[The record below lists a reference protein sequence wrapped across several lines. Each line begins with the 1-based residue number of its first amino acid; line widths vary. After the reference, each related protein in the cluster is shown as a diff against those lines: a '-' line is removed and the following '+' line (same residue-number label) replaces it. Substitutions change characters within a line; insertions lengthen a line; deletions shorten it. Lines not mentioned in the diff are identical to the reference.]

1 MASSH
6 SQLLLLTMPHSHFA
20 EKARW
25 ALAYYGVPHRERV
38 LMPGFHISV
47 VKDYLQYM
55 SPEDVR
61 ARAPG
66 QSETEIPILVIHASD
81 GVTVE
86 KVIQGSQKILKHLSS
101 QYATSERPDL
111 YESCGIDQA
120 KAISD
125 LERSFDDTFGIAV
138 RDWAYYDA
146 MIANKWRSI
155 IPWALLGLK
164 NPVGWRQSVFWVF
177 VSPLLGMMIIQY
189 IGLTPERG
197 KKALEECRAS
207 FREAS
212 RRESHG

>member
-1 MASSH
+1 MASSQK
-6 SQLLLLTMPHSHFA
+6 QLLLLTISYSHFA

-55 SPEDVR
+55 SPEDVC

-66 QSETEIPILVIHASD
+66 QSETETPILIIYASD

-86 KVIQGSQKILKHLSS
+86 NVIQGSQKILEYLSS
-101 QYATSERPDL
+101 QYATPEKPDL

-120 KAISD
+120 KAVSD
-125 LERSFDDTFGIAV
+125 LEGRFDNTFGIAV
-138 RDWAYYDA
+138 RDWMYYD
-146 MIANKWRSI
+146 MLIANKWRSI
-155 IPWALLGLK
+155 IPFALLGLK
-164 NPVGWRQSVFWVF
+164 NPVGWAQSVFWML
-177 VSPLLGMMIIQY
+177 VSPLLRMMIVQY
-189 IGLTPERG
+189 INLTPERG
-197 KKALEECRAS
+197 KKALEQCRAS

-212 RRESHG
+212 RREYTV

>member
-1 MASSH
+1 MASSQR
-6 SQLLLLTMPHSHFA
+6 QLLLLTMPHSHFA

-38 LMPGFHISV
+38 LMPGFHIPV
-47 VKDYLQYM
+47 VKGYLQYM

-66 QSETEIPILVIHASD
+66 QSETEIPILVVHASD

-86 KVIQGSQKILKHLSS
+86 KVIQGSQKILKYLSS
-101 QYATSERPDL
+101 QYATSEKPDL

-164 NPVGWRQSVFWVF
+164 NPVGWAQSVFWVF

-189 IGLTPERG
+189 INVTPERA

-212 RRESHG
+212 RRESHV

>member
-6 SQLLLLTMPHSHFA
+6 RQLLLLTIPYSHFA

-38 LMPGFHISV
+38 LMPGFHIPV
-47 VKDYLQYM
+47 VKSYLQYM

-86 KVIQGSQKILKHLSS
+86 KIIQGSQKILKYLSS
-101 QYATSERPDL
+101 QYATPEKPDL

-120 KAISD
+120 KAVSD

-212 RRESHG
+212 RRESHV

>member
-212 RRESHG
+212 RRESHV